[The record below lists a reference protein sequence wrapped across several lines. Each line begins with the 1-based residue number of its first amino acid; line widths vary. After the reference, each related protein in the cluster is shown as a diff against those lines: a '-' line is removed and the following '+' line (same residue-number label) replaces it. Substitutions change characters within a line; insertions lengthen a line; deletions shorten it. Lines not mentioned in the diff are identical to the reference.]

1 MESTNNNNNN
11 NNNDNNTKLPN
22 LLTSYQYE
30 EPKKCIH
37 TQQDITLF
45 TNSPAFERIMVFV
58 LLLNESVKQKK
69 VSDIKD
75 YSPQIDNMIKLLAD
89 LDAFINDYPPL
100 HNPQRFGNKAFRQWL
115 QRVKEEMNSLMEKY
129 LPNTISNA
137 IPELNEYF
145 IGGFGNE
152 TRIDYGSG
160 HELSFMAW
168 LCGLTM
174 LQVFDTKDY
183 SALVLIVFNQY
194 LELVRKLQRTYSL
207 EPAGSHGVWGLDDH
221 QFLPYVWGSAQLISH
236 PKLKPKSVENKD
248 MVDMLAKDYLYF
260 RCIQYINEV
269 KRGPF
274 HEHSPMLF
282 DISGVISWNKVNSGM
297 IKMFMAEVLQK
308 VPVIQHFPFGQLFPF
323 KK

>member
-1 MESTNNNNNN
+1 MESKT
-11 NNNDNNTKLPN
+11 TLPS
-22 LLTSYQYE
+22 LLTQYQYIS
-30 EPKKCIH
+30 PKKCIH
-37 TQQDITLF
+37 TQQDITIF
-45 TNSPAFERIMVFV
+45 TKSPAFERLMIFV

-69 VSDIKD
+69 VSDIKT
-75 YSPQIDNMIKLLAD
+75 YSPQIENIVLLLKD
-89 LDAFINDYPPL
+89 LDTLMDTYPPL

-115 QRVKEEMNSLMEKY
+115 QRVQEDVNTLMEKY
-129 LPNTISNA
+129 LPKSIEKA
-137 IPELNEYF
+137 VPELNDYF

-174 LQVFDTKDY
+174 LDVFDKNDY
-183 SALVLIVFNQY
+183 SALVLVVFKLY

-221 QFLPYVWGSAQLISH
+221 QFLPYVWGSAQLVGH
-236 PKLKPKSVENKD
+236 PRLKPKSIENKE
-248 MVDMLAKDYLYF
+248 MVDMMANDYLYF

-308 VPVIQHFPFGQLFPF
+308 VPVIQHFPFGHLFPF
-323 KK
+323 KQE